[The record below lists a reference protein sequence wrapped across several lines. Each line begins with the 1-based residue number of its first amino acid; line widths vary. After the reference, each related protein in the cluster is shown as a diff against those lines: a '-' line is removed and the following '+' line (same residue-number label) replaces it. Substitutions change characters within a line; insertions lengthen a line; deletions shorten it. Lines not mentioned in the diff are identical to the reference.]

1 MSWRDNGQSAALPAG
16 LGLGHEQQCK
26 PNAET
31 EFTLAMLRRSLLSLR
46 SSNKVR
52 SRRPRPWRPCILPIL
67 TPRLQKGLCQDSNT
81 VPFFMVSG
89 GVR

>member
-1 MSWRDNGQSAALPAG
+1 MSRRDNGQSAALPAG

-52 SRRPRPWRPCILPIL
+52 SRVLAL
-67 TPRLQKGLCQDSNT
+67 GSLASYS
-81 VPFFMVSG
+81 F
-89 GVR
+89 